1 MREIEQLLARFSER
15 KVFSLKEIKT
25 TLAPLFDEILSRH
38 RKGKT
43 KIIGI
48 QGGQGTG
55 KTTVA
60 ELFTKCLQ
68 YLQYEVQYFSIE
80 DFYKTYQ
87 ERQKIRTKFK
97 GNPYYEISRGMPG
110 THRVKELKKTLGL
123 IRKGKPFT
131 LPVFDKSL
139 HHAQGDVSRK
149 TIKVNK
155 KQDFVFFEGWC
166 VGIPPVSSKE
176 FLEIS
181 KKNDIDLVR
190 MDQNLNSHKAI
201 LKEIQKYKPLW
212 KNLDYLVMLQPI
224 SSDLHKRWR
233 YKQERKLK
241 ERKGRGMSNKEI
253 KHFVEPFLP
262 FTYVCYEKIHPDAR
276 IMIKGN
282 QVYFKLIK

>member
-1 MREIEQLLARFSER
+1 MKEIEQLLASFSE
-15 KVFSLKEIKT
+15 KNMYSQKEIKT
-25 TLAPLFDEILSRH
+25 TLAPLFGEIISRH
-38 RKGKT
+38 SKGKT

-60 ELFTKCLQ
+60 ELFTNCLR
-68 YLQYEVQYFSIE
+68 YLQYEVQYFSID
-80 DFYKTYQ
+80 DFYKTYN
-87 ERQKIRTKFK
+87 ERQKIRVKLK
-97 GNPYYEISRGMPG
+97 GNPYYEIPRGMPG
-110 THRVKELKKTLGL
+110 THRVKELKKTLQR
-123 IRKGKPFT
+123 IRAGKPFT
-131 LPVFDKSL
+131 LPLFDKSL
-139 HHAQGDVSRK
+139 HNAQGDVSK
-149 TIKVNK
+149 KKIKVNK

-181 KKNDIDLVR
+181 KKNKIDVARL
-190 MDQNLNSHKAI
+190 DYTLEAHKAV
-201 LKEIQKYKPLW
+201 LKEIPKYKPLW
-212 KNLDYLVMLQPI
+212 RYLDYLIMLQPT

-241 ERKGRGMSNKEI
+241 EKKGRGMSSKEI
-253 KHFVEPFLP
+253 NKFVEPFLP

-282 QVYFKLIK
+282 QIYFKLIK